1 MGQDRGDLWYATFFP
16 NGIALGIIGT
26 LIPLYFIQELN
37 ATLVDL
43 GLMTFAASVLLIP
56 ATIYLG
62 SLPDRYRMSKPFILA
77 SFLGVSFILYLMT
90 ITTSVIIFQV
100 LYVAKEFLTYLK
112 GPSASILI
120 AETYERKRRS
130 SMIARQGF
138 VESLGGVVGLGLCI
152 FMVDALGYKTLLT
165 ITIPLVFVSF
175 IIGLLTIQEP
185 LLYIERSLDK
195 IDRVIDDME
204 GFSYH
209 LTDQGTLAPDFSGEW
224 RFGHKYNMRLF
235 GLGRAIYA
243 FATSNALTT
252 LSIFLLK
259 EARFTS
265 SLVFVAF
272 QIRNVVGALSYLFV
286 DRLFGEKGERAVKI
300 GTFLRVIV
308 IGLLPVVLWLPMP
321 LSVVAASIILSL
333 VALSWSVYSV
343 GVGVITVLYSASG
356 GLGFYDSL
364 ASLGG
369 AIGNYSG
376 GLIPTLYGFETL
388 FVLSSLLFV
397 LAFFLFYLSMK

>member
-1 MGQDRGDLWYATFFP
+1 LGQDRGVLWYATFFP
-16 NGIALGIIGT
+16 NGMALGIIGT
-26 LIPLYFIQELN
+26 LIPLYLIQELN

-43 GLMTFAASVLLIP
+43 GLMTFTASVLLIP
-56 ATIYLG
+56 TTIYLG
-62 SLPDRYRMSKPFILA
+62 SLPDRYRTSKPFILA
-77 SFLGVSFILYLMT
+77 SFLGVSIVLYLMT

-100 LYVAKEFLTYLK
+100 LYVAKELLTYLK

-120 AETYERKRRS
+120 AETYERKRRT

-138 VESLGGVVGLGLCI
+138 VEGFGGVVGLGLCI
-152 FMVDALGYKTLLT
+152 FMVDTLGYKALLT
-165 ITIPLVFVSF
+165 LTIPLVFASF
-175 IIGLLTIQEP
+175 ILGLLTIQEP
-185 LLYIERSLDK
+185 PLYIARSLDK
-195 IDRVIDDME
+195 IDSVIEEME

-224 RFGHKYNMRLF
+224 RFGHKYDMRLF
-235 GLGRAIYA
+235 GLGRAIFA
-243 FATSNALTT
+243 LATSNALTT

-259 EARFTS
+259 GAKFTS
-265 SLVFVAF
+265 SLVFVTF

-286 DRLFGEKGERAVKI
+286 DRLVGEKGERAVKI
-300 GTFLRVIV
+300 GTLLRVIV
-308 IGLLPVVLWLPMP
+308 ISLLPVVLWLPMP

-333 VALSWSVYSV
+333 VALSWSLYSV
-343 GVGVITVLYSASG
+343 GVGVITLLYSAPR
-356 GLGFYDSL
+356 GLGLYDAL

-388 FVLSSLLFV
+388 FTLSSLLFI
-397 LAFFLFYLSMK
+397 LALFLFYLSMK